1 MSSAAAACAELT
13 RALFDRMRELEQRDP
28 HGVAQVVA
36 AMVAH
41 LRSWRP
47 ESVAPLGTLPD
58 PEGPATDPRLANPT
72 VQGRTAQTTHQSP
85 PTPPGSIFGPQS

>member
-13 RALFDRMRELEQRDP
+13 RTLFDRMRELEQRDP

-58 PEGPATDPRLANPT
+58 PEGPATDPRLATP
-72 VQGRTAQTTHQSP
+72 QGHSARATHQNP
-85 PTPPGSIFGPQS
+85 PNPPGSIIGPQS